1 MSRTPISLYHGRG
14 RAFSRGMVE
23 LSSGTK
29 CKQVSSVCEN
39 QELHL
44 PPPRSLQPGNTG
56 LQRGQHSANSS
67 PCAVHNKHSE
77 VLGCGG
83 SRCHSDGVWTIH
95 LIPAFLHVCLSLIFF
110 PLTPLVR
117 VPGPSHACLKEV
129 TEENLKQI
137 MREMKNT
144 TGPIWKKEYQCMKT
158 KYRNWMIQ
166 SGAIIKIFKC
176 VNGTCMN
183 FRTL

>member
-1 MSRTPISLYHGRG
+1 MCAKTRNCTFLLPDLYSLETL
-14 RAFSRGMVE
+14 AFREDSTQ
-23 LSSGTK
+23 LT
-29 CKQVSSVCEN
+29 
-39 QELHL
+39 
-44 PPPRSLQPGNTG
+44 PPPVLYTINTLKFWVVAVVG
-56 LQRGQHSANSS
+56 ATPMECGQSTWSQLFYT
-67 PCAVHNKHSE
+67 CA
-77 VLGCGG
+77 CP
-83 SRCHSDGVWTIH
+83 W
-95 LIPAFLHVCLSLIFF
+95 FF

-183 FRTL
+183 FRTLWQNKAYKC